1 MDPVAPLDDEERL
14 APLEFPSPRL
24 KALLAAMD
32 AHHADV
38 VAFLRQVPRCR
49 RDAKA
54 GHAGAY
60 TGPSVGGKAAH
71 RITRFRTFLLGGDRF
86 TVPIVEHRCTSPLCT
101 VCGKATVRRMT
112 PAELARRE
120 R

>member
-1 MDPVAPLDDEERL
+1 VDPVAPLDDEERL
-14 APLEFPSPRL
+14 GPLEFPSPRL
-24 KALLAAMD
+24 QALLAAMD

-38 VAFLRQVPRCR
+38 VAFLRQVPRCPG
-49 RDAKA
+49 DATA
-54 GHAGAY
+54 GHVRAHG
-60 TGPSVGGKAAH
+60 GRSVGGKAAH
-71 RITRFRTFLLGGDRF
+71 RIVRFGTFLLGGDRF

-101 VCGKATVRRMT
+101 VCGKSTVRPMT